1 MNAGQIAFRRLA
13 LTTTLTIAVCGL
25 ALPARAE
32 TPAYDLVIQRSPPK
46 AGDVTPTIGAHRVS
60 ANSSVVLTANAQPGY
75 RFAYWLGDVSDPG
88 AERTTIVVDQPKIVI
103 AVFHPE
109 TPERLEDQIRA
120 TGAGG
125 APDMLTATA
134 TDLTTPGW
142 SPPAGTANAGTKIV
156 PVIAP
161 VVIPEPASFVVFALG
176 MLAIPL
182 HAGYARRPQQVPAA
196 LS

>member
-1 MNAGQIAFRRLA
+1 MNASQIAFRRLA

-32 TPAYDLVIQRSPPK
+32 TLAYDLVIQRSPPE
-46 AGDVTPTIGAHRVS
+46 AGDVTPTIGPHRVL
-60 ANSSVVLTANAQPGY
+60 ANSSVTLTANPQPGY

-88 AERTTIVVDQPKIVI
+88 AERTTILVDQPKIVI

-134 TDLTTPGW
+134 TDLSTPGW
-142 SPPAGTANAGTKIV
+142 SPPAGASNGGTTILR
-156 PVIAP
+156 ILAP
-161 VVIPEPASFVVFALG
+161 VVIPEPHSFVLFVLA
-176 MLAIPL
+176 MLALPL
-182 HAGYARRPQQVPAA
+182 RPRYPGPRQPDPPA
-196 LS
+196 LP